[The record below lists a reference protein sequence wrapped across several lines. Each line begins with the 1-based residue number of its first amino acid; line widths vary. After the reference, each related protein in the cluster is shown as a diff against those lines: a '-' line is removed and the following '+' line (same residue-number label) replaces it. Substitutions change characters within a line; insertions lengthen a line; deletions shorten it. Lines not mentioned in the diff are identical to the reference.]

1 MICVLPFCA
10 ADETEMRQWLSWNH
24 RLAGTKNHSALIVAD
39 DAVKFD
45 IALEFIASAKLDFK
59 DVSIITNGRTVVGWP
74 QGPNSAFSSAAKHI
88 KDLPGDSPWFWCEP
102 DCIPLKAN
110 WLDAL
115 DAEYIVCT
123 RKFMGA
129 VMTNQHPHPNLPD
142 VHLAGCAVYPH
153 DAYNVIGGY
162 CNGDK
167 AWDMASAA
175 VIVPLAANTPLIQN
189 FWGQPKL
196 PPTFAMAKTPSA
208 PENVFTMRNV
218 NREAVVF
225 HRSKDGTLIRLL
237 WRSLFGDMAGD
248 NSEFMVVIPFH
259 NGDAPLAIQNL
270 KWQIRMGQERK
281 FNCVLAFSQQT
292 IKQFVAETTGFAQQC
307 YRTVETFPYPNPP
320 QNRWPLAANWA
331 FQAVARYMMHAVKRP
346 WLWAEPD
353 MIPLKKV
360 WLEVLQSEYLGCGK
374 PIMGSIV
381 PVLGHMNGTA
391 VYPTNFAAMSPGA
404 MGSKDGAFDTDMKPD
419 IEGKVHDAS
428 HLIQHAWGIV
438 GGRVH
443 HCAGPAPSFRTP
455 NDIEAWVKKGAVTFH
470 RCKDGTL
477 IKVLESMKI

>member
-10 ADETEMRQWLSWNH
+10 ADETEMRQWLAWNH
-24 RLAGTKNHSALIVAD
+24 RLGGTKNHSVLIVAD

-74 QGPNSAFSSAAKHI
+74 QGPNSAFSAAAKHI

-115 DAEYIVCT
+115 DAAYASCG

-129 VMTNQHPHPNLPD
+129 IMTNQHPHPALPD

-153 DAYNVIGGY
+153 DAWSIIGGY

-167 AWDMASAA
+167 AWDMASSAT
-175 VIVPLAANTPLIQN
+175 VVPLAANTPLIQN

-196 PPTFAMAKTPSA
+196 PPTFALAKTPTS
-208 PENVFTMRNV
+208 PENTFTMRNV

-225 HRSKDGTLIRLL
+225 HRNKDGTLIRLL
-237 WRSLFGDMAGD
+237 WRSLFGDMAGE
-248 NSEFMVVIPFH
+248 NREFIVVIPYH
-259 NGDAPLAIQNL
+259 NGDAPLTIQNL
-270 KWQIRMGQERK
+270 KWQIRMGQEQRYD
-281 FNCVLAFSQQT
+281 CLLATSKNT
-292 IKQFVAETTGFAQQC
+292 INQFQVEIATLATKA
-307 YRTVETFPYPNPP
+307 YRRVDNYLYQEPP
-320 QNRWPLAANWA
+320 QNRWPQAANHV
-331 FQAVARYMMHAVKRP
+331 FQCVARFMQHADKRP

-353 MIPLKKV
+353 LVPLCKE
-360 WLEVLQSEYLGCGK
+360 WLDVLQAEYMNCGK

-381 PVLGHMNGTA
+381 PVMGHMNGTG
-391 VYPTNFAAMSPGA
+391 VYPANFSAMSPRA
-404 MGSKDGAFDTDMKPD
+404 MASNGGAFDTDMKQD
-419 IEGKVHDAS
+419 IEGKVHDVS
-428 HLIQHAWGIV
+428 HLMQHAWGIM

-443 HCAGPAPSFRTP
+443 HCAGPAPTFRTP
-455 NDIEAWVKKGAVTFH
+455 NDIGAWVKKGAVTFH